1 MLLISHVWRFCLPGG
16 RDQMRDLSDWKSAVS
31 ALLFLMGAPLEPTL
45 SSVLS
50 LCFNL
55 IEAAAGFKIVFFSL
69 LLHFVFFFCFYYF
82 YFVLLVVCVI
92 LLLIK
97 FLAVCFCFST
107 FFCFQFLF
115 LKLVFESECL
125 DIIFEVATTDIVSI
139 YIYMD
144 LFFRIVFLFPYE
156 IGIWIGV
163 FAFMAYQLVKA
174 WLKC

>member
-1 MLLISHVWRFCLPGG
+1 MYEDFCLPGG

-97 FLAVCFCFST
+97 FLAVCFCFPPFSV
-107 FFCFQFLF
+107 FSFCFWNWFLKVNALTSF
-115 LKLVFESECL
+115 LKLL
-125 DIIFEVATTDIVSI
+125 LLI
-139 YIYMD
+139 
-144 LFFRIVFLFPYE
+144 LFQFTF
-156 IGIWIGV
+156 IWIYFFALSFYFHMKSEFELV
-163 FAFMAYQLVKA
+163 FSLL
-174 WLKC
+174 WHIN